1 MTTSD
6 YYPGINI
13 YTQFGDLSPSQVLT
27 LFTQFRQWPEYSES
41 SFLASMENTLLKLE
55 TASDEQSLDDVVN
68 LPEEDDITNESVDDL
83 LDPVEEPVPKAG
95 KSRKKPK
102 QTA

>member
-1 MTTSD
+1 MTTRD

-13 YTQFGDLSPSQVLT
+13 YTQFGDLSPSQALT
-27 LFTQFRQWPEYSES
+27 LFSQFRQWPEYSES

-55 TASDEQSLDDVVN
+55 TANDEQSMDDAVN
-68 LPEEDDITNESVDDL
+68 LAEEDDITNDSVDDL
-83 LDPVEEPVPKAG
+83 LEPVEEPAPKAV
-95 KSRKKPK
+95 KSRKKSK